1 MRKAA
6 MTTQAWR
13 VDRRT
18 TRAIGGDDEGG
29 VRFDHET
36 GVEAM
41 VLPRCQP
48 ERGARRAAGRES
60 ETPSLA
66 WREHD

>member
-18 TRAIGGDDEGG
+18 TRAIAAMRGGLSF
-29 VRFDHET
+29 FDHQT
-36 GVEAM
+36 GVEDM
-41 VLPRCQP
+41 VRGGCQ
-48 ERGARRAAGRES
+48 S
-60 ETPSLA
+60 
-66 WREHD
+66 